1 MKAITY
7 ILSIIALGFVI
18 FNLTKV
24 DYQNPLKGDSMVA
37 VITILAGLCA
47 ILMLTILRVSKKIE
61 HTVKRRR

>member
-24 DYQNPLKGDSMVA
+24 DYQNPFEGDSMVA

>member
-24 DYQNPLKGDSMVA
+24 DYNNPLEGDSMVA

>member
-24 DYQNPLKGDSMVA
+24 DYQNPLEGDSMVA